1 MLRVPYASNSFTPNP
16 EVNQPTIKQSNNP
29 TNSTKPPPPPPLAE
43 ARCDSFGTQDLPSRF
58 QQPFL
63 TGNQPYGRYW
73 FTLLPSCCPKRLFS
87 ISISSAIWGFP
98 INKNEAGAREYPS
111 GSEGSSRKKQT
122 AACSSYFKA
131 LLFLDE
137 NGKKKM
143 PPIIGWQGCVTW
155 ITWSSI

>member
-1 MLRVPYASNSFTPNP
+1 MADHTFHLSSRSSKLQAFSLKMLRVPYASNSFTPNP

-63 TGNQPYGRYW
+63 AGNQPYGRYW

-98 INKNEAGAREYPS
+98 INKNEAGAWEYPS
-111 GSEGSSRKKQT
+111 GSEGSSRKKT
-122 AACSSYFKA
+122 NSRM
-131 LLFLDE
+131 LLVL
-137 NGKKKM
+137 
-143 PPIIGWQGCVTW
+143 
-155 ITWSSI
+155 